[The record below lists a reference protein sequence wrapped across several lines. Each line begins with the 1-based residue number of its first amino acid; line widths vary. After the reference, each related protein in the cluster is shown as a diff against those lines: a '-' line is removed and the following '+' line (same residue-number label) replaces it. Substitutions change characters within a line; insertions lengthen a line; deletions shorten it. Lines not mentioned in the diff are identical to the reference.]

1 MTSES
6 AEMSQHLLSRKQAAR
21 RLTQLGLPM
30 SAQTLAHLYSKGRN
44 GPPCIKAR
52 GRAYYERDALDA
64 WCVAQ
69 FSVPALS
76 SRKNREH
83 EVEGVAVVGVD
94 PRRGPTGDAELREDK
109 HDRVARGAAND
120 TTPWPDLPVK
130 HG

>member
-1 MTSES
+1 MFSARLPERRMTSES

-64 WCVAQ
+64 RCVAQ
-69 FSVPALS
+69 FSALALS
-76 SRKNREH
+76 S
-83 EVEGVAVVGVD
+83 AV
-94 PRRGPTGDAELREDK
+94 RGPLNPVAIDHAVSRKED
-109 HDRVARGAAND
+109 D
-120 TTPWPDLPVK
+120 TVTFA
-130 HG
+130 

>member
-1 MTSES
+1 MFSARLPERRMTSES

-21 RLTQLGLPM
+21 RLTQLGLTI
-30 SAQTLAHLYSKGRN
+30 SAQTLAHLYSKGSN

-69 FSVPALS
+69 FSAPALS

-83 EVEGVAVVGVD
+83 EVEGVAVLGVD
-94 PRRGPTGDAELREDK
+94 PRSGPS
-109 HDRVARGAAND
+109 
-120 TTPWPDLPVK
+120 
-130 HG
+130 

>member
-21 RLTQLGLPM
+21 RLTQLGLPI
-30 SAQTLAHLYSKGRN
+30 SAQTLAHLYSKGKN

-69 FSVPALS
+69 FSAPALS

-83 EVEGVAVVGVD
+83 EVEGVAVIGVD
-94 PRRGPTGDAELREDK
+94 PPSGPAGDAELREDK
-109 HDRVARGAAND
+109 HDRVERRAAND
-120 TTPWPDLPVK
+120 TTPWPDLPFK